1 MYLNVTLAFVKFVLY
16 YCTYRLDCFASSPL
30 YTLHLYHVALG
41 GLCAAAS
48 AAVIELLPFV
58 HTVELQALLAMV
70 FPSGAAM
77 FAAAA
82 SVSKA
87 RCEVWLWCML

>member
-1 MYLNVTLAFVKFVLY
+1 MVF
-16 YCTYRLDCFASSPL
+16 SP
-30 YTLHLYHVALG
+30 ALG

-48 AAVIELLPFV
+48 AAVIELLPLV
-58 HTVELQALLAMV
+58 SPVELQSLLAV
-70 FPSGAAM
+70 IFPSGAAL

-87 RCEVWLWCML
+87 RCEVSK

>member
-1 MYLNVTLAFVKFVLY
+1 MKLFDLLRILYCIVLV
-16 YCTYRLDCFASSPL
+16 CIVCFTYIGYTSSQYNL
-30 YTLHLYHVALG
+30 YMHFIALG

-87 RCEVWLWCML
+87 RCEVN

>member
-1 MYLNVTLAFVKFVLY
+1 M
-16 YCTYRLDCFASSPL
+16 
-30 YTLHLYHVALG
+30 G

-48 AAVIELLPFV
+48 AAAIELLPLV
-58 HTVELQALLAMV
+58 SNTELQSLLALV
-70 FPSGAAM
+70 FPSGAAL

-87 RCEVWLWCML
+87 RCEV